1 MIKAILSM
9 KDRLYQHGFIVH
21 DDGENVNFSHVKT
34 KNAAEKIG
42 GADCRQ
48 KAILPPK
55 GENSPFRK

>member
-42 GADCRQ
+42 GGKR
-48 KAILPPK
+48 IRI
-55 GENSPFRK
+55 RKSLRPA

>member
-1 MIKAILSM
+1 MVKAILSM

-42 GADCRQ
+42 GGKRIKRIRIR
-48 KAILPPK
+48 KALRPA
-55 GENSPFRK
+55 

>member
-1 MIKAILSM
+1 M